1 MLIVKYSKTGPAKY
15 ASHVDTLRAMGRIL
29 ARADVSVGYSEGFN
43 PHALL
48 FFSPPNAVGVDSLCE
63 YVAVAAGE
71 ERDFIGRFNA
81 AAPCGFTALRV
92 WTTQGNPNLA
102 GVIDGAR
109 YEIKSP
115 GIGTA
120 DYGKIKDGFVVEY
133 DGKDGKKSKDYA
145 SYVISVTTE
154 NDDKITAVLK
164 AGPLRL
170 RAILMTTIS
179 TLIGS
184 LPVALAL
191 SEGGETR
198 QPMSV
203 AVIGGL
209 ATSTML
215 TLLVIPVVY
224 LIFDD
229 ITDRVKASIRRF
241 NAYRRLKSHG
251 RGA

>member
-92 WTTQGNPNLA
+92 WTTHGNPNLA

-164 AGPLRL
+164 YGNENLRPD
-170 RAILMTTIS
+170 RF
-179 TLIGS
+179 
-184 LPVALAL
+184 V
-191 SEGGETR
+191 GGVRT
-198 QPMSV
+198 MFG
-203 AVIGGL
+203 IDGGDAEIIKTAAFVKGEDVDDFL
-209 ATSTML
+209 DKLHNKTS
-215 TLLVIPVVY
+215 P
-224 LIFDD
+224 
-229 ITDRVKASIRRF
+229 
-241 NAYRRLKSHG
+241 
-251 RGA
+251 

>member
-164 AGPLRL
+164 YGNENLRPDRFVGGV
-170 RAILMTTIS
+170 RAMFGID
-179 TLIGS
+179 
-184 LPVALAL
+184 
-191 SEGGETR
+191 GGDAEIIKTAAF
-198 QPMSV
+198 V
-203 AVIGGL
+203 KGEDVDDFL
-209 ATSTML
+209 DKLHKKTS
-215 TLLVIPVVY
+215 P
-224 LIFDD
+224 
-229 ITDRVKASIRRF
+229 
-241 NAYRRLKSHG
+241 
-251 RGA
+251 

>member
-109 YEIKSP
+109 
-115 GIGTA
+115 
-120 DYGKIKDGFVVEY
+120 
-133 DGKDGKKSKDYA
+133 
-145 SYVISVTTE
+145 
-154 NDDKITAVLK
+154 
-164 AGPLRL
+164 
-170 RAILMTTIS
+170 
-179 TLIGS
+179 
-184 LPVALAL
+184 
-191 SEGGETR
+191 
-198 QPMSV
+198 
-203 AVIGGL
+203 
-209 ATSTML
+209 
-215 TLLVIPVVY
+215 
-224 LIFDD
+224 
-229 ITDRVKASIRRF
+229 
-241 NAYRRLKSHG
+241 
-251 RGA
+251 